1 MAPNE
6 LSFASNEA
14 WKAIYGHPP
23 TGKKIAPKGPFY
35 EAFAAGFNGKCVGSE
50 RDPSAHS
57 RMRKMLKAA
66 FSQRALLAQEKII
79 SGVIDR
85 LIKIGGEKAPGDA
98 AGLNMSKW
106 YEINSFDILGEMAF
120 GESFHGLESGKP
132 HFWADIVLEHLYLI
146 NLVDNLRRV
155 GWIAR
160 LFGCL
165 VPASLIRR
173 NRNSQYSRRLVGK

>member
-14 WKAIYGHPP
+14 WKAIYGHPSM
-23 TGKKIAPKGPFY
+23 GKEIAPKGPFY
-35 EAFAAGFNGKCVGSE
+35 DAFAAGFDSKCIGSE
-50 RDPSAHS
+50 RHPPAHS
-57 RMRKMLKAA
+57 RMRKMLNPA

-79 SGVIDR
+79 GDVIDR
-85 LIKIGGEKAPGDA
+85 FVKIVGEKAPGGSP
-98 AGLNMSKW
+98 GLNMSKW

-132 HFWADIVLEHLYLI
+132 HFWADIVLEHLYFI

-160 LFGCL
+160 CFGCL

-173 NRNSQYSRRLVGK
+173 NQNSQYSRRQVEK